1 MFVQKPN
8 LLLGRTKRRKFMP
21 LAQLPPMGW
30 NSWNTFGWQINEQ
43 LIFEMADLMASQ
55 GYREAGY
62 EYLVIDDCWSLRER
76 GKDGRIV
83 PDPEKFPHGM
93 KAVADYVHSKGL
105 KFGMYS
111 CAGVRTCAGY
121 PGSYDHEFVDAQ
133 TFADWGVDFLKYDF
147 CNFPQSGNCKV
158 RYLTMSMALKATGR
172 EILFSAC
179 NWGMEEP
186 GEWMRAIGA
195 HMYRS
200 TGDIMDNFVSF
211 TDIVKSQL
219 NKLCMSGNHCFND
232 MDMLTVGMEGKGN
245 VGLGKVCSYEE
256 YRLQFVLWCLC
267 GVPLMMGADLRSLAP
282 EYRALMLNPALLRI
296 NQDAE
301 CRPPYIV
308 RRDSVCIPNP
318 DDAQAPWA
326 HPADTAFVLLRHLTD
341 NEFALFY
348 ANLSDADAE
357 VHCEM
362 ADMGLPVTGGVALD
376 MTDVFSGE
384 HLGPQK
390 DSFNPHI
397 KAHDCRLFLCH
408 LVKDNA

>member
-1 MFVQKPN
+1 
-8 LLLGRTKRRKFMP
+8 MP

-30 NSWNTFGWQINEQ
+30 NSWNTFGWQINEK

-133 TFADWGVDFLKYDF
+133 TFADWGVDFLQYDF
-147 CNFPQSGNCKV
+147 CHFP
-158 RYLTMSMALKATGR
+158 
-172 EILFSAC
+172 
-179 NWGMEEP
+179 
-186 GEWMRAIGA
+186 

>member
-1 MFVQKPN
+1 MFVQKAN

-30 NSWNTFGWQINEQ
+30 NSWNTFGWQINEK

-147 CNFPQSGNCKV
+147 CNFPQSGNCKA

-179 NWGMEEP
+179 NWGSDNV
-186 GEWMRAIGA
+186 WQWIRSTGA

>member
-147 CNFPQSGNCKV
+147 CNFPQSGNCKA

-357 VHCEM
+357 VHCEF

>member
-1 MFVQKPN
+1 
-8 LLLGRTKRRKFMP
+8 MP

-30 NSWNTFGWQINEQ
+30 NSWNTFGWQINEK

-83 PDPEKFPHGM
+83 PDPEKFPNGM

-147 CNFPQSGNCKV
+147 CNFPQSGNCKA

-179 NWGMEEP
+179 NWGSEEP

-219 NKLCMSGNHCFND
+219 SKLCMSGNHCFND
-232 MDMLTVGMEGKGN
+232 MDMLTVGMAGKGN

-308 RRDSVCIPNP
+308 RRDSVCVPNP
-318 DDAQAPWA
+318 DDAQAPWT

-348 ANLSDADAE
+348 ANLSHADAE
-357 VHCEM
+357 VHCEF

-384 HLGPQK
+384 HLGSQK

-397 KAHDCRLFLCH
+397 KSHDCRLFLCH
-408 LVKDNA
+408 LVKANG

>member
-308 RRDSVCIPNP
+308 RRDSVCVPNP
-318 DDAQAPWA
+318 DDAQAPWT

>member
-1 MFVQKPN
+1 
-8 LLLGRTKRRKFMP
+8 
-21 LAQLPPMGW
+21 
-30 NSWNTFGWQINEQ
+30 
-43 LIFEMADLMASQ
+43 
-55 GYREAGY
+55 
-62 EYLVIDDCWSLRER
+62 
-76 GKDGRIV
+76 
-83 PDPEKFPHGM
+83 
-93 KAVADYVHSKGL
+93 
-105 KFGMYS
+105 
-111 CAGVRTCAGY
+111 
-121 PGSYDHEFVDAQ
+121 
-133 TFADWGVDFLKYDF
+133 
-147 CNFPQSGNCKV
+147 
-158 RYLTMSMALKATGR
+158 
-172 EILFSAC
+172 
-179 NWGMEEP
+179 
-186 GEWMRAIGA
+186 
-195 HMYRS
+195 
-200 TGDIMDNFVSF
+200 
-211 TDIVKSQL
+211 
-219 NKLCMSGNHCFND
+219 
-232 MDMLTVGMEGKGN
+232 MLTVGMAGKGN

-308 RRDSVCIPNP
+308 RRDSVCVPNP
-318 DDAQAPWA
+318 DDAQAPWT

-384 HLGPQK
+384 HLGAQK

-397 KAHDCRLFLCH
+397 KSHDCRLFLCH

>member
-43 LIFEMADLMASQ
+43 LILKMADLMASQ

-83 PDPEKFPHGM
+83 PDPEKFPNGM

-147 CNFPQSGNCKV
+147 CNFPQSGNCKA

-219 NKLCMSGNHCFND
+219 KKLCMSGNHCFND

-308 RRDSVCIPNP
+308 RRDSVCVPNP
-318 DDAQAPWA
+318 DDAQAPWT

-384 HLGPQK
+384 HLGSQK

>member
-1 MFVQKPN
+1 
-8 LLLGRTKRRKFMP
+8 MP

-147 CNFPQSGNCKV
+147 CNFPQSGNCKA

-186 GEWMRAIGA
+186 GEWMRAIGV

-267 GVPLMMGADLRSLAP
+267 GVPLMMGADLRTLAP

-318 DDAQAPWA
+318 DDAQAPWT

>member
-83 PDPEKFPHGM
+83 PDPEKFPNGM

-147 CNFPQSGNCKV
+147 CNFPQSGNCKA

-219 NKLCMSGNHCFND
+219 KKLCMSGNHCFND